1 MTKPSFP
8 AEPYGHIHIG
18 GSLYKQA
25 QASINGSGTRN
36 PLWLQPYG
44 YLAKR
49 RPSARHT
56 YQAKQ
61 SWQISSLP
69 VLYYKKW
76 NDIPTLPKYVLYRT
90 RRCGLILPFIINQI
104 KRACTGIFTC
114 LRFATAWPY
123 KRLFDPSWLQ
133 TRHCAAPPRYIP
145 ISPFTIQELSLVG
158 KCIVIDY
165 NKATIDP

>member
-1 MTKPSFP
+1 MTKPSLP

-104 KRACTGIFTC
+104 KRA
-114 LRFATAWPY
+114 FALASDLQVRDRIKGYSTRHGCKHDIVLP
-123 KRLFDPSWLQ
+123 RQDTDRSDPSQSRNL
-133 TRHCAAPPRYIP
+133 A
-145 ISPFTIQELSLVG
+145 
-158 KCIVIDY
+158 
-165 NKATIDP
+165 